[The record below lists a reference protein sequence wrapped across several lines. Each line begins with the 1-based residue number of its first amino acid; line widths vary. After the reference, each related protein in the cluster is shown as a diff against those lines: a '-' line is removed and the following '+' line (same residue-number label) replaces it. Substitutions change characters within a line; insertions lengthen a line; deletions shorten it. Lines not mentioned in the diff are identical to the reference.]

1 MHDLCAFTHCQGY
14 EFYSI
19 LLKLS
24 PLFSPLN
31 RANGPSNPDPFMGN
45 SDTLG
50 FMTTRSYAAE
60 SPEEA
65 ATIEAGLRGDWP
77 EARIFLERLVRANSH
92 TLNLEGVEAN
102 AGMLARGFAPLGF
115 HARRIPSTNSEYAP
129 HLVLD
134 NHAEAPAV
142 LLVSHLD
149 TVFTPEE
156 QMEGFSGLETP
167 EGFLRGPGT
176 NDIKGGSVMM
186 WLMLRAWMKSMRAT
200 PPVRWILAWNSCEE
214 HLSPDFSASL
224 LKELP
229 DRTLAC
235 LVMEADNRKLEG
247 HEVVVARKGRAS
259 WRVVAHGR
267 GAHSGNAHAQGLNA
281 IERLSEIVLELQN
294 LTDYGMDLTVNVGTI
309 SGGVST
315 NRVPDRAVAEFE
327 VRFRSHRGYED
338 IRQHLLGM
346 NATGSKTRCGVVLEP
361 LQEIAAWS
369 GEGDSTRLAETWREA
384 GRICGYEV
392 GAASRG
398 GLSDA
403 NYFSSHLPTLDG
415 LGPRGGNAHGV
426 GVVDG
431 KLLITEYVDPDSFFT
446 KALVNLYAIRR
457 LLCGLNPMQ
466 PFKKNRLE

>member
-1 MHDLCAFTHCQGY
+1 
-14 EFYSI
+14 
-19 LLKLS
+19 
-24 PLFSPLN
+24 
-31 RANGPSNPDPFMGN
+31 MGN
-45 SDTLG
+45 YDIPS
-50 FMTTRSYAAE
+50 FMNTINYAAE
-60 SPEEA
+60 SLEESTA
-65 ATIEAGLRGDWP
+65 IEAGLREDWP
-77 EARIFLERLVRANSH
+77 EAKIFLERLVRANSH
-92 TLNLEGVEAN
+92 TLNLEGIKAN
-102 AGMLARGFAPLGF
+102 AEMLAGAFAPLGF
-115 HARRIPSTNSEYAP
+115 HARRIPSGNPEYAP

-134 NHAEAPAV
+134 NHAASPAV

-186 WLMLRAWMKSMRAT
+186 WLMIRAWMKNMRAT

-214 HLSPDFSASL
+214 RLFPDFSASL

-235 LVMEADNRKLEG
+235 LVMEADNKKLEG

-259 WRVVAHGR
+259 WRVVVHGR
-267 GAHSGNAHAQGLNA
+267 GAHSGNAHAEGLNA
-281 IERLSEIVLELQN
+281 IQRLSEIVLELQN
-294 LTDYGMDLTVNVGTI
+294 LTDYGRDLTVNVGTI

-327 VRFRSHRGYED
+327 VRFRSRRDYEGL
-338 IRQHLLGM
+338 RQHLLGM
-346 NATGSKTRCGVVLEP
+346 NATGTKTRCGVALEP

-369 GEGDSTRLAETWREA
+369 GDSDSTRLAETWREA

-426 GVVDG
+426 EVVDG
-431 KLLITEYVDPDSFFT
+431 KLLITEYVEPDSFPT
-446 KALVNLYAIRR
+446 KAMVNLCAIRR
-457 LLCGLNPMQ
+457 LLRGLNSV
-466 PFKKNRLE
+466 